1 VTFRLGSIPVRVH
14 PWFWL
19 TALLLGGNFREPRVV
34 MLWILVAFVS
44 VLVHELGHALA
55 GMAFG
60 LAPQIDLHGMGGTT
74 SWIAG
79 KRLGYGKSIVVSL
92 AGPLAG
98 MALGL
103 AIMLAQ
109 ARGWSPSNPYVAL
122 GAEITRTV
130 NITWG
135 VLNLVPLLPLDGG
148 NVMRSVLHI
157 LTRGRGEK
165 PARVVSVVVAVA
177 GLAFALKGQSVWLA
191 FLCGLFALRNVQ
203 AFRALGQR
211 GQADQEGAAPSG
223 GAEHEIEGM
232 GGSNEARAAGPEAR
246 GAPPVTAPAVESA
259 AVPAD
264 PHAATEAAY
273 QALEREDPA
282 AAIRAVQP
290 ALAEDAPPAARA
302 AGTKLLAYALLLEGE
317 WQALI
322 DVLERAK
329 AMLGREE
336 LERYARTARELG
348 READALAIERMLAP
362 SGQAT

>member
-1 VTFRLGSIPVRVH
+1 MTFRLGSIPVRVH

-19 TALLLGGNFREPRVV
+19 TMLLLGGNFREPRVV

-74 SWIAG
+74 SWITG
-79 KRLGYGKSIVVSL
+79 KELGHGKSIVVSL

-103 AIMLAQ
+103 AVWLAQ
-109 ARGWSPSNPYVAL
+109 ERGWSPSNPYVAL

-130 NITWG
+130 NISWSI
-135 VLNLVPLLPLDGG
+135 LNLVPLLPLDGG
-148 NVMRSVLHI
+148 NVMRSVLQI

-177 GLAFALKGQSVWLA
+177 GLAFALKGHSVWLA

-203 AFRALGQR
+203 AFRAIGQR
-211 GQADQEGAAPSG
+211 DRAGQAGQAGPSG
-223 GAEHEIEGM
+223 GAEHEIEGL
-232 GGSNEARAAGPEAR
+232 GGANEARPARHEAG
-246 GAPPVTAPAVESA
+246 GAPPVTADEAA
-259 AVPAD
+259 AVPTD

-322 DVLERAK
+322 DLLERAK

-348 READALAIERMLAP
+348 REDDALAIERMLAP
-362 SGQAT
+362 SGQPT